1 MLTPCLHACE
11 RATLAV
17 KAAFVLTI
25 GGYIY
30 LRNMKQI
37 KESKLFIVVLSLT
50 LMFVFTFGTA
60 YADPTESEL
69 RDDLTDVKQEQKEV
83 SQDLAAV
90 AAKITTLQSEYND
103 VNYQVAV
110 ATKEINKLEKEITD
124 TKKELQERETNLN
137 ARLVAMYKNGS
148 IGFVDVLLGSSSISD
163 FVSNIEMI
171 RRIYENDVN
180 VMQLLKTE
188 QSRLEDKKESLESKK
203 INLKEKQQE
212 LVTKKAELDKE
223 KQILNDKEDELKKE
237 ADQLKYEIVQLMSK
251 NSQYVGG
258 AMAWPCPASHYITSS
273 FGNRLHPI
281 TKTYK
286 FHTGID
292 IGASTGCA
300 VIAAQAGR
308 VIMATWYSGY
318 GNCVM
323 LDHGGGIVTL
333 YGHLSKISCSNG
345 DTVSA
350 GQTIGLVGSTGNSTG
365 PHLHFEVRKNGEY
378 INPMQYF

>member
-1 MLTPCLHACE
+1 MK
-11 RATLAV
+11 
-17 KAAFVLTI
+17 KA
-25 GGYIY
+25 
-30 LRNMKQI
+30 RN
-37 KESKLFIVVLSLT
+37 SKLFTTLLSLT
-50 LMFVFTFGTA
+50 LVFALTFGVA
-60 YADPTESEL
+60 YADDPTESEL
-69 RDDLTDVKQEQKEV
+69 RSDLTDVKQEQKEV
-83 SQDLAAV
+83 SQDLASV
-90 AAKITTLQSEYND
+90 AAKITSLQREYDN

-110 ATKEINKLEKEITD
+110 ATKGITNLEKEIID
-124 TKKELQERETNLN
+124 NKKELQERETNLN

-163 FVSNIEMI
+163 FVSNVEMI
-171 RRIYENDVN
+171 KKIYENDIN
-180 VMQLLKTE
+180 VMQLLQRE
-188 QSRLEDKKESLESKK
+188 QAKLEDKKLNLEEKK
-203 INLKEKQQE
+203 VSLKEKQKE
-212 LVTKKAELDKE
+212 LADKKIELDKE
-223 KQILNDKEDELKKE
+223 KQVLNDKEDELKKQ

-273 FGNRLHPI
+273 YGNRLHPI

-292 IGASTGCA
+292 IGASSGSA
-300 VIAAQAGR
+300 VIAAQSGK
-308 VIMATWYSGY
+308 VIMATVYGGY
-318 GNCVM
+318 GNCIM

-345 DTVSA
+345 DVVSA